1 MKKRIRILQFPG
13 SLSIGG
19 VGSMLMNIY
28 RNIDKERYH
37 FDFCVVREITHE
49 GLFDREIEGNGSKI
63 ISLPGIR
70 KIGVIKYIK
79 QIKCILKENGPYDV
93 VHVHSIFNGVFILI
107 AAKLAGVKKRIYH
120 VHSTCDLSLNTIP
133 FSRIYKFITRY
144 CINLLATNHIAC
156 GKEAAKY
163 VYGEKYVNTN
173 KALVINNAL
182 DLNVFHAYSIDRI
195 IELRVMYRIL
205 EGTLVIGNAAR
216 FVRGKNQKLL
226 IDIVFE
232 ISKYRSVV
240 LLFAGDGETRKECE
254 QHAMS
259 LGIEDNV
266 KFLGNVLDMTMF
278 YNALDIFI
286 LPSLFEGLPVSCIE
300 AQACGIPCLQ
310 ADTITIESDMGLG
323 LLFLF
328 NLNNE
333 IKSVVDICE
342 QIENSRVLD
351 NILLSSAL
359 KNKGYAI
366 DETVNVISKIY
377 ND

>member
-1 MKKRIRILQFPG
+1 
-13 SLSIGG
+13 
-19 VGSMLMNIY
+19 
-28 RNIDKERYH
+28 
-37 FDFCVVREITHE
+37 
-49 GLFDREIEGNGSKI
+49 
-63 ISLPGIR
+63 
-70 KIGVIKYIK
+70 
-79 QIKCILKENGPYDV
+79 
-93 VHVHSIFNGVFILI
+93 
-107 AAKLAGVKKRIYH
+107 
-120 VHSTCDLSLNTIP
+120 
-133 FSRIYKFITRY
+133 
-144 CINLLATNHIAC
+144 
-156 GKEAAKY
+156 
-163 VYGEKYVNTN
+163 
-173 KALVINNAL
+173 
-182 DLNVFHAYSIDRI
+182 
-195 IELRVMYRIL
+195 MYRIL